1 MMLDDDFDA
10 DDILRDVD
18 EQNFGYEN
26 DDGEMRELN
35 FDDIEDENA
44 NFSELA
50 SDIDST
56 DDLWE

>member
-18 EQNFGYEN
+18 EQNFGYDN

>member
-1 MMLDDDFDA
+1 MMIDDEFDA

-18 EQNFGYEN
+18 EKNSGYDL

-35 FDDIEDENA
+35 FDDLEDENA